1 VNLRSIKKV
10 VREIADEEE
19 AEEEDIEVEGQY
31 D

>member
-19 AEEEDIEVEGQY
+19 AEEEDIEVEG
-31 D
+31 